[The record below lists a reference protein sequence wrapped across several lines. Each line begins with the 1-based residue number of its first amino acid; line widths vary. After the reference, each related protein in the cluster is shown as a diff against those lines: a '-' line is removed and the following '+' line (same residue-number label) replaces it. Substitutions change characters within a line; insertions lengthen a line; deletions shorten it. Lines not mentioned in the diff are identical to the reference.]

1 MHEIHPAHS
10 PQASTTNHFDT
21 VQRLHMV
28 GEQGIAVINF
38 PVTQGIRAR
47 PVDLLV
53 ITPTGCYVIEVVRT
67 ENKGDL
73 YAPDRGP
80 WMVGETTAPFGN
92 TESNPAQLALKARDL
107 LAHVFA
113 AHGVDGSFL
122 TPMVAIHTQWMR
134 LPGDATYINVNSVQ
148 VTTLNNLRK
157 VGLPHTGH
165 TLGVPE
171 ALAILGMIGIPADLV
186 PGEHVFAREGFA
198 MPTEGTFQAPDSP
211 YFTGLGAHAPRQP
224 GAAGFM
230 RNLLE
235 SSGDTNGIQS
245 KWGRRASLGLA
256 AFDQAK
262 NLYEGHAERKRAEQH
277 ALGQTPTHPHH
288 GHSGP
293 GHPYPHQHSGF
304 QAQQPYPPSAYPDH
318 QAEAPYSQPY
328 PDQVAPPPPIGQ
340 QPDAQVPPPPGGLP
354 TGADGQTPP
363 LETQP
368 GTQPHSQPYPT
379 HQPAS
384 SYTSGHDAYGDPT
397 AFTAPPP
404 AARKRPMRAWDAT
417 VTVLTITFWFLALMA
432 FIVTRYDRGITATVT
447 SYYALALVL
456 AGCALPLIYLIQR
469 HHIAQQ
475 VSTQQTVNTEPP
487 QQ

>member
-21 VQRLHMV
+21 VRRLHMV
-28 GEQGIAVINF
+28 GEQGIAVVNF
-38 PVTQGIRAR
+38 PVTQGVRVR

-107 LAHVFA
+107 LANVFA

-134 LPGDATYINVNSVQ
+134 LPGDANYINVTGVE

-165 TLGVPE
+165 TLGISE

-198 MPTEGTFQAPDSP
+198 MPAEGAFQAPDSP

-224 GAAGFM
+224 GAAGFV

-245 KWGRRASLGLA
+245 KWGRRPSLGLA

-262 NLYEGHAERKRAEQH
+262 NLYEGHAHRKRADQQ
-277 ALGQTPTHPHH
+277 ALGQTPAPPHH
-288 GHSGP
+288 GHPGP
-293 GHPYPHQHSGF
+293 GQPYPQQHPGF
-304 QAQQPYPPSAYPDH
+304 QAQQPYPEP
-318 QAEAPYSQPY
+318 
-328 PDQVAPPPPIGQ
+328 VAPPPSTWP
-340 QPDAQVPPPPGGLP
+340 QPDAQVPQPDQGLP
-354 TGADGQTPP
+354 TGGAGQTPP
-363 LETQP
+363 P
-368 GTQPHSQPYPT
+368 A
-379 HQPAS
+379 QPAA
-384 SYTSGHDAYGDPT
+384 SYTPGHDAYADAAP
-397 AFTAPPP
+397 FTAPAPG
-404 AARKRPMRAWDAT
+404 ARKRPMRAWDAT

-447 SYYALALVL
+447 SYYALALIL